1 MEQRIQEFINRK
13 KHCFI
18 ETYGCQMNSHE
29 SEKLLGILEQLGFA
43 ECSDKQQADLILF
56 NTCCVRDGAEQ
67 RVFGNIGR
75 LRKLKK
81 DRPQMK
87 IGVCGCMMQ
96 QKGAAENLMRRF
108 DFVDIAFGTYN
119 VHRLADMVIRAFV
132 SEEKVIE
139 VEKQPGKIVED
150 VPMHRN
156 QGPLCYVNI
165 MYGCN
170 NYCSY
175 CIVPYV
181 RGPERSR
188 KSQDIIEEIQSLR
201 EQGYRE
207 VMLLGQNVNSYGKG
221 LSGEPNFAELLEK
234 VAEQTG
240 MDRIRFMTSHPKDIS
255 EELIRIMA
263 KHKNICN
270 HLHLPVQSGSDR
282 ILTLMNRHYTKEH
295 YLRYIQ
301 MLREEIPHVGLST
314 DIIVG
319 FPGETEQDFEETLA
333 LVEQVQYDQ
342 AYMFMYS
349 VRTGTKAAA
358 MDGHLPEEVKSQ
370 RLSRLID
377 LQNEITFKTN
387 QEYVGRV
394 EQVLVEHASKR
405 DNNELCGRTQ
415 SNKMVNFASKGG
427 AIGQLVPVKITQAK
441 KTTLYGEQVD

>member
-1 MEQRIQEFINRK
+1 
-13 KHCFI
+13 
-18 ETYGCQMNSHE
+18 
-29 SEKLLGILEQLGFA
+29 
-43 ECSDKQQADLILF
+43 
-56 NTCCVRDGAEQ
+56 
-67 RVFGNIGR
+67 
-75 LRKLKK
+75 
-81 DRPQMK
+81 
-87 IGVCGCMMQ
+87 MQ

-358 MDGHLPEEVKSQ
+358 GDRAWRASAAPARAFRAS
-370 RLSRLID
+370 SRR
-377 LQNEITFKTN
+377 Q
-387 QEYVGRV
+387 
-394 EQVLVEHASKR
+394 
-405 DNNELCGRTQ
+405 
-415 SNKMVNFASKGG
+415 
-427 AIGQLVPVKITQAK
+427 
-441 KTTLYGEQVD
+441 